1 MRKNIVSGLIA
12 ILLLINLGGCSNM
25 TKTQND
31 NNVIAGAIPN
41 EISAELMVDWFN
53 TKVDESKCKLSV
65 SLLEL
70 ADLFLEEGAN
80 ESIRGDI
87 AFCQSIK
94 ETGWFRFGG
103 QVLPEQNNFAGIGA
117 TNNSPV
123 GKGTWFES
131 ARLGVR
137 AQIQHLKAYANDE
150 ALVNECV
157 DPRFGLV
164 TRGAAGNKWTGL
176 NGRWAVPGKGYGESI
191 LALWEEMYNFC
202 AEEEEEGPSDWTEES
217 WEWAQDTGLTDG
229 TDPQGNL
236 TREQA
241 AEKGRHLCASGG
253 GQEPAEFGGLHLKR
267 FVICLALSLAARSGF
282 M

>member
-1 MRKNIVSGLIA
+1 
-12 ILLLINLGGCSNM
+12 M
-25 TKTQND
+25 TKIQNT
-31 NNVIAGAIPN
+31 NNVIAGVIPT
-41 EISAELMVDWFN
+41 EISAQLMVEWFN
-53 TKVDESKCKLSV
+53 TKVDKSECQLTV

-80 ESIRGDI
+80 EGIRGDI

-103 QVLPEQNNFAGIGA
+103 QFAGIGA

-123 GKGTWFES
+123 GKG

-137 AQIQHLKAYANDE
+137 AQIQHLKAYANNE

-157 DPRFGLV
+157 DPRFNLV
-164 TRGAAGNKWTGL
+164 TRGAAVNRWTGL
-176 NGRWAVPGKGYGESI
+176 NGRWAVPGKDYGESI
-191 LALWEEMYNFC
+191 LKIWEEMYNFC
-202 AEEEEEGPSDWTEES
+202 VEVEEEGPSD

-241 AEKGRHLCASGG
+241 AVMLERLYNVQRRDAIFAHLEAAKS
-253 GQEPAEFGGLHLKR
+253 L
-267 FVICLALSLAARSGF
+267 LSLEDF
-282 M
+282 I

>member
-1 MRKNIVSGLIA
+1 
-12 ILLLINLGGCSNM
+12 
-25 TKTQND
+25 
-31 NNVIAGAIPN
+31 
-41 EISAELMVDWFN
+41 MVEWFN
-53 TKVDESKCKLSV
+53 TKAKQADCKLSV

-70 ADLFLEEGAN
+70 AELFLEEGAN
-80 ESIRGDI
+80 EGIRGDI

-123 GKGTWFES
+123 GKG

-150 ALVNECV
+150 AL

-164 TRGAAGNKWTGL
+164 TRGAAGNM
-176 NGRWAVPGKGYGESI
+176 NGRWAVPGESI
-191 LALWEEMYNFC
+191 LKIWEEMYNFC
-202 AEEEEEGPSDWTEES
+202 VEEDEGPSDWAEDS

-229 TDPQGNL
+229 TNPQGNL

-241 AEKGRHLCASGG
+241 AVMLERLYNVQRRDAIFAHLEAAKS
-253 GQEPAEFGGLHLKR
+253 L
-267 FVICLALSLAARSGF
+267 LSLEDF
-282 M
+282 I